1 MVSGGCYCVPFQ
13 NLWNRSVGSKRKRV
27 NENIFK
33 EMEEQKQYSHCE
45 NNDSEDNSD
54 KVNANHSKPLPIHK
68 EALQYVSN

>member
-1 MVSGGCYCVPFQ
+1 
-13 NLWNRSVGSKRKRV
+13 
-27 NENIFK
+27 
-33 EMEEQKQYSHCE
+33 MEEQKQYSHCE